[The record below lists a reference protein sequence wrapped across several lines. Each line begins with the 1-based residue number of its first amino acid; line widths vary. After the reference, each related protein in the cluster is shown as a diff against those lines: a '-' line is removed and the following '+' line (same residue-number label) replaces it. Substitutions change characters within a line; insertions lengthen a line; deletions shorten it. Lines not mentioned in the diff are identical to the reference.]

1 MEHKL
6 VRVDTIIKDLIDE
19 AFTQSMMRQYAHEF
33 LQEKRTEAHSRIGL
47 LAEYHYKMFGGV
59 DEGIYSACAAVE
71 LFLLA
76 SDVIDDLQD
85 QDNKDK
91 RWMKLPMPLSLNVA
105 LGLLQLV
112 PLAMKQCRS
121 TMNEKYVCAALE
133 MMNHQMVVAVNGQ
146 MADLENDIADIP
158 AYMEMVE
165 QKSASMFIMACMTG
179 VILATG
185 EWNATV
191 AAYAKEMGLS
201 SQLKNDM
208 KDMHQLT
215 IKNDF
220 SKRKRTA
227 PLLYLAEAVDEN
239 EYKWIKDYMNGYSD
253 YLPEEKIGELHEACE
268 KTGAFIASAV
278 RMRVHYYQ
286 FQDLFKQ
293 NPVTAP
299 YLEEFKAIFLGVE
312 QAEAA
317 PQ

>member
-6 VRVDTIIKDLIDE
+6 VRIDTIMKDLIDE
-19 AFTQSMMRQYAHEF
+19 SFTQSMMRQYAHEF
-33 LQEKRTEAHSRIGL
+33 LQDKRSEAPSRFGL
-47 LAEYHYKMFGGV
+47 LAEYHYNMFGGA

-85 QDNKDK
+85 QDNGAK
-91 RWMKLPMPLSLNVA
+91 RWMQLPMPLSLNVA

-121 TMNEKYVCAALE
+121 TMNGHYVCAALE
-133 MMNHQMVVAVNGQ
+133 MMNQQMVVALNGQ

-158 AYMEMVE
+158 AYIEMVE

-179 VILATG
+179 VMLATG
-185 EWNATV
+185 EWNGTV
-191 AAYAKEMGLS
+191 AAYAKELGLS

-208 KDMHQLT
+208 KDLYQLA

-220 SKRKRTA
+220 HKRKRTA
-227 PLLYLAEAVDEN
+227 PLLYLAEAANEA
-239 EYKWIKDYMNGYSD
+239 EYKWIKDYVDGHSD
-253 YLPEEKIGELHEACE
+253 HISEEQICQLHEACE
-268 KTGAFIASAV
+268 KTGTFIASAV

-293 NPVTAP
+293 HPVTAP
-299 YLEEFKAIFLGVE
+299 YFEEFKAIFLGVE
-312 QAEAA
+312 PTEAA

>member
-1 MEHKL
+1 MEHKV
-6 VRVDTIIKDLIDE
+6 VRIDTIIKDLIDE
-19 AFTQSMMRQYAHEF
+19 SFTQSKMRQYAHEF
-33 LQEKRTEAHSRIGL
+33 LQEKRVEEHSRFGL
-47 LAEYHYKMFGGV
+47 LAEYHYNMFGGTE
-59 DEGIYSACAAVE
+59 EGIYAACAAIE

-85 QDNKDK
+85 QDNGDK
-91 RWMKLPMPLSLNVA
+91 RWMQLPMPLSLNVA

-112 PLAMKQCRS
+112 PVAMKQCRS
-121 TMNEKYVCAALE
+121 TMNEQYVCTALE
-133 MMNHQMVVAVNGQ
+133 MMNHQMVVALNGQ

-165 QKSASMFIMACMTG
+165 HKSASMFIMACMTG

-185 EWNATV
+185 QWDATV

-208 KDMHQLT
+208 KDLYQLT

-220 SKRKRTA
+220 HNRKRTA
-227 PLLYLAEAVDEN
+227 PLLYLAEAIDGN
-239 EYKWIKDYMNGYSD
+239 EYKWIKDYVSGHSD
-253 YLPEEKIGELHEACE
+253 HIPEEKIGQLHEACE
-268 KTGAFIASAV
+268 KTGTFIASAV

-293 NPVTAP
+293 NSITAP
-299 YLEEFKAIFLGVE
+299 YLEEFKVIFLGVE
-312 QAEAA
+312 ETEAA